1 MALRNYMYS
10 KHKQN
15 DAISNLIFQG
25 KEQTNNN
32 DVKLEHHNNNSSK
45 NSLVETHESCDE
57 HRSPTLVNNEETE
70 VFKRVSNKNPKISIE
85 QNDNDDISKI
95 NDKNDSN
102 ENNNNINNIN
112 NNNINDKGLMNE
124 ERSDSI
130 ATLGSIENTEQLEQ
144 HQD

>member
-15 DAISNLIFQG
+15 DTISNLIFQG
-25 KEQTNNN
+25 KEQTNNDN
-32 DVKLEHHNNNSSK
+32 DAKQLEHHNNSK

-57 HRSPTLVNNEETE
+57 HRSPTLVNNEEAE
-70 VFKRVSNKNPKISIE
+70 VFKKVSNTIPKISIE
-85 QNDNDDISKI
+85 QNDDDISNKNKI
-95 NDKNDSN
+95 G
-102 ENNNNINNIN
+102 NNNNGNNDNDN
-112 NNNINDKGLMNE
+112 NKGLMNE